1 MEASF
6 DKPPLNNIVSLY
18 LSCLQNSNM
27 INNHLIYEIFKFHY
41 FKIIHKINI
50 EFSNQNIFQLNFFFF
65 LSISIFYNIIFNEL
79 IIDNRTSH
87 HINDLLGVLQL

>member
-27 INNHLIYEIFKFHY
+27 INNHLIYEMFKFHN

-50 EFSNQNIFQLNFFFF
+50 EFSNQNIFQLNFFFSF
-65 LSISIFYNIIFNEL
+65 CIYILYEL

-87 HINDLLGVLQL
+87 HINDLLGVL